1 MASKPDISSREDI
14 ILMVNTFYEH
24 VQKDAELDHVF
35 NGVAKIDWETH
46 LPKMYDFWESIIF
59 KNAVYKG
66 NPMRLHKQL
75 HGIQHLTPSMFETW
89 LGLFI
94 LNLDNLF
101 EGPHAFEAKTRAKS
115 IATMIQLK
123 TVFTNR

>member
-1 MASKPDISSREDI
+1 MGVKSDITSREDI

-24 VQKDAELDHVF
+24 VQKDAELDHMF
-35 NGVAKIDWETH
+35 NGVAKLDWDAH

-66 NPMRLHKQL
+66 NPMRVHKQL
-75 HGIQHLTPSMFETW
+75 HGMQHLTPSMFETW
-89 LGLFI
+89 LKLFH
-94 LNLDNLF
+94 LNMDNLF
-101 EGPHAFEAKTRAKS
+101 EGPNAFEAKTRAQS

-123 TVFTNR
+123 TVYANS